1 MAKRTNIIAER
12 SKAGK
17 EGAAKRYGKPIAN
30 ASANSQQSDA
40 PSTLTSTSEE
50 GSVAIATD
58 AGASPDGSVMDLKRE
73 LWKRAKALLGK
84 HGITEKQAGSLI
96 GKWLKSLGPP
106 DSETRLLH
114 ILASAEAHCQG
125 DIVEYVTAAIGR
137 GVGTRKTPAQ
147 ERADGLKPEIGRAH
161 V

>member
-1 MAKRTNIIAER
+1 
-12 SKAGK
+12 
-17 EGAAKRYGKPIAN
+17 
-30 ASANSQQSDA
+30 
-40 PSTLTSTSEE
+40 
-50 GSVAIATD
+50 
-58 AGASPDGSVMDLKRE
+58 MDLKRE

-125 DIVEYVTAAIGR
+125 DIVAYVTAAIGR
-137 GVGTRKTPAQ
+137 GGGTRKTPDQ
-147 ERADGLKPEIGRAH
+147 EREEGIKNALDENHFQATRAGADKNQHGNQ
-161 V
+161 